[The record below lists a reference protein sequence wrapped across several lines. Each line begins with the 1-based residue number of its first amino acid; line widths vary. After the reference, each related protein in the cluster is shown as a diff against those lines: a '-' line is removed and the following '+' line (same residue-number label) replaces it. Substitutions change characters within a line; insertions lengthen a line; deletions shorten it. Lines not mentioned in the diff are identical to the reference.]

1 VRAIYPRLCVL
12 GRGLGAASLT
22 LIAATTFA
30 AGVLFPRP
38 LHLVRQIEDPI
49 SRKTS
54 TIHEYCAGNQIITV
68 SGSRVVIAD
77 YDRQQLTEIDRDA
90 NTYSVTRFEE
100 IAKATPKQ
108 ASASAKSATGSVNG
122 APEWKSTSLGMKA
135 STANRSVE
143 AYEMT
148 RESAGEKQKL
158 NVGLDSKVMLSRDA
172 VEVLIGAAWPN
183 PRGVHHDAVLN
194 AAGGGARD
202 GRAPRV
208 RTEGETA
215 GGATYA
221 LPVEQSL
228 TIDVAGE
235 SLTMRSSI
243 ISVTSELP
251 SPDVT
256 AIPPGLELVESRL
269 TRAARELRELDQLPP
284 RP

>member
-1 VRAIYPRLCVL
+1 M
-12 GRGLGAASLT
+12 
-22 LIAATTFA
+22 
-30 AGVLFPRP
+30 LFPRP

-77 YDRQQLTEIDRDA
+77 YDRQQLTEIDRQA

-108 ASASAKSATGSVNG
+108 ATASAKSADGTANGNANG
-122 APEWKSTSLGMKA
+122 APEWKSTSLGMKS
-135 STANRSVE
+135 STANRSVA
-143 AYEMT
+143 AYELT

-158 NVGLDSKVMLSRDA
+158 NVGLDPKVMLSRDA
-172 VEVLIGAAWPN
+172 IEVLIGAAWPN

-194 AAGGGARD
+194 AAGGARD

-208 RTEGETA
+208 RTEGDTA

-284 RP
+284 RQ